1 MRHLFKLYAGSYTA
15 GMYLIGKYGHIIR
28 ITADRVGQ
36 VQYWFGRASKWGLI
50 FGYFIPRVKS
60 LTGFVAGVSGLEL
73 SVFTPFAY
81 TGGLIWSITFISI
94 GYFLGE
100 KWV

>member
-1 MRHLFKLYAGSYTA
+1 
-15 GMYLIGKYGHIIR
+15 MYLIGKYGHIIR

>member
-1 MRHLFKLYAGSYTA
+1 MGPDLWLLYTA
-15 GMYLIGKYGHIIR
+15 REI
-28 ITADRVGQ
+28 
-36 VQYWFGRASKWGLI
+36 
-50 FGYFIPRVKS
+50 
-60 LTGFVAGVSGLEL
+60 LTGFVAGVSELEL

-100 KWV
+100 KWVWLFLRIRHYLVIGPGIAIILILFCFLVQLRRSKTV